1 MTRTEVNRQNSQL
14 STGPRSEAGK
24 LAVSRNAVKFGLFS
38 REQLLASES
47 EEQFNAFAEDLRE
60 DLGPV
65 GALENLLADKAIWA
79 AWRLQRLLNMERRL
93 FEQPSELLP
102 TNQTTEGMLVNPEEL
117 VIVFS
122 SPDFPK
128 ETEEVEEAEEDRQ
141 PQHNLFG
148 LLRSAGLKQS
158 DIDLIAAEADKF
170 GLSSEEIFARYL
182 VNAYSPASGTR
193 GKEPLQLLARYE
205 STLEKSFYRAL
216 AELQRA
222 QNMRSLRAKLSG
234 FVL

>member
-1 MTRTEVNRQNSQL
+1 MNRTEVNRQNSQL
-14 STGPRSEAGK
+14 STGPRSEAGR

-38 REQLLASES
+38 REHLLESES
-47 EEQFNAFAEDLRE
+47 EEQFNAFAADLRE

-79 AWRLQRLLNMERRL
+79 AWRLQRLLNMERKL

-122 SPDFPK
+122 GQSIP
-128 ETEEVEEAEEDRQ
+128 EEAEEDRQ
-141 PQHNLFG
+141 PKHNLFG

-182 VNAYSPASGTR
+182 VNAYSPASGAR

-216 AELQRA
+216 AELQSVQMKSSYMKRLKKDRA
-222 QNMRSLRAKLSG
+222 GWA
-234 FVL
+234 